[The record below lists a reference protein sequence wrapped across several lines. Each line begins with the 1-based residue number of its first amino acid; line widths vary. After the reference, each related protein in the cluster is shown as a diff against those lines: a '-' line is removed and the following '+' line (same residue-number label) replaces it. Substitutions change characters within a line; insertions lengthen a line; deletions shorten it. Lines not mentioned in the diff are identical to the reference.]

1 MAATTLEGVETA
13 MNGPLL
19 IGLPVS
25 SPATAKRELQVLCV
39 MAAAVALHQQT

>member
-13 MNGPLL
+13 MHTPLP

-25 SPATAKRELQVLCV
+25 LPKTAKQDNVLCV
-39 MAAAVALHQQT
+39 SAAAVALHQQT